1 MQLERCTKLR
11 VPLSLQGRQ
20 ADGAGVAALLSDP
33 QLVLRQLLSGE
44 QLEQQGAGVFLYTPR
59 PLELPGIRLAPLVHF
74 RAEWKAPLLAI
85 SLVNYQ
91 LPGLESLERK
101 VKYHFRAELQQ
112 TDGDLL
118 VRAGATVITSPPHG
132 TRRWI
137 SRQPRS
143 TASARRMATAR
154 SMAALTA
161 GRPPGGSTM
170 PKAKCI
176 AFSI

>member
-33 QLVLRQLLSGE
+33 QLVLRQLLSCE

-91 LPGLESLERK
+91 LPGLAVLERK
-101 VKYHFRAELQQ
+101 VKYHFRA
-112 TDGDLL
+112 
-118 VRAGATVITSPPHG
+118 
-132 TRRWI
+132 
-137 SRQPRS
+137 
-143 TASARRMATAR
+143 
-154 SMAALTA
+154 
-161 GRPPGGSTM
+161 
-170 PKAKCI
+170 
-176 AFSI
+176 

>member
-11 VPLSLQGRQ
+11 VPLSRQGRQ

-85 SLVNYQ
+85 SLVNYK
-91 LPGLESLERK
+91 LPGLAGLEHK

-118 VRAGATVITSPPHG
+118 VRAEATLELASGEGGLGLPQPLLAFLGNRALGLIFG
-132 TRRWI
+132 RLERRC
-137 SRQPRS
+137 
-143 TASARRMATAR
+143 RRNLP
-154 SMAALTA
+154 ALTA
-161 GRPPGGSTM
+161 PTN
-170 PKAKCI
+170 
-176 AFSI
+176 FF